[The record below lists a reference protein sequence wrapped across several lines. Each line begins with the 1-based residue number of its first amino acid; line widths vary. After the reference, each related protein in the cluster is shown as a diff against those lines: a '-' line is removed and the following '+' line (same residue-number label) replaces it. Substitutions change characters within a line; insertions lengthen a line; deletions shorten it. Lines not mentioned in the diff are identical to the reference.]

1 MSEGK
6 KESGRQADGTRLSK
20 VKGIRFV
27 ESGSSGV
34 EIMTVGPHQAEALR
48 RQHDKKQAEREAT
61 DDKAGGDDSGE
72 ETTTNE

>member
-6 KESGRQADGTRLSK
+6 KDDGHKAEETRLAK

-34 EIMTVGPHQAEALR
+34 EIMTVGPRQAEALR
-48 RQHDKKQAEREAT
+48 RKHEKKQAEREAT

>member
-6 KESGRQADGTRLSK
+6 KDGDRKVEESRLAK

-48 RQHDKKQAEREAT
+48 RQHEKKQAEREAT